1 MISLLEKEA
10 RDPVEVLRVKLKD
23 STDASLLNSQLLQE
37 IKFGYQVKQ
46 DSTKGQLDAFVQAH
60 VDEIER
66 ASTLLDVGDTVG
78 QIVRNLEGLS
88 QSCRKVNKELGEKK
102 LSSGISI
109 ARRNLKEL
117 ENQIVFYEE
126 IPVKIQELHQLMD
139 SRLGEVVS
147 VYVKWQP
154 FDDWRQKMLQ
164 ELKQS
169 AIDKSDELGN
179 SKAQARV
186 LASMGSRLEAIES
199 VNARILS
206 EVWGCMHHCVEI
218 AQFNKKRLADAFH
231 VLDLMEKRRRK
242 LADSKREYIDNTLK
256 PLSDQLHTSCFERC
270 KTEIATYLTRRGD
283 EMFRFAEKEAEQK
296 GQKSLDTVLNAAN
309 HLLMDLE
316 IVQSDVVGC
325 FPTEIDV
332 MQLFTTTYNTLLENE
347 ISKICT
353 RPDIGIAHRLQLV
366 QWIEYYNSEIIKY
379 KRARASGV
387 LDQTSQMLMKLYLDQ
402 IQGQIHM
409 WVTNIWK
416 CEEERVIGP
425 HGELQSTRP
434 NDIVN
439 ILKSQISIGQEWL
452 TGKLVGRVVVSCL
465 EALMEQ
471 LKTRYDIFA
480 GKKDDLD
487 VESLCSFINDTDIL
501 QAKCPELVEEISFA
515 ERDSEEKEAF
525 DIYMGDALDTTS
537 TEIVKLGVSTCE
549 LIVFKIFSEVEH
561 DTARLWFSKKWD
573 EGEPVV
579 ENLLATLEDYYVDL
593 KSWISSSFF
602 FSKMV
607 RLCLDQCAKEYLK
620 RIQLRTHCISS
631 AQATAGIV
639 ENDLKNLVDFFSK
652 YAADLR
658 RAGIRSVDD
667 IRKEFGSLQLIC
679 DVLNTSGDSI
689 ALTAPASH
697 EDRDIVTQVQKLL
710 RSTSTQE
717 AKLGDDKAAKQAAKQ
732 KKSKLKGF
740 TASSKEKKE
749 KKEKKAKEKAAAAVA
764 ATKDQK
770 ESKSRE
776 SSFPEVSSSAAD
788 DQDGGFA
795 VQKLNMADFLG
806 SS

>member
-37 IKFGYQVKQ
+37 IKYDYQAKQ

-88 QSCRKVNKELGEKK
+88 QSCRKMNEELGEKK
-102 LSSGISI
+102 LSSGISV

-126 IPVKIQELHQLMD
+126 IPMKMQELHQLMG

-179 SKAQARV
+179 SKAQARI
-186 LASMGSRLEAIES
+186 LTSMGSRLEAIES

-242 LADSKREYIDNTLK
+242 LADSKREYLDNTLK

-270 KTEIATYLTRRGD
+270 KTEIATHLTRRGD

-296 GQKSLDTVLNAAN
+296 GQKTLDTILNAAN

-325 FPTEIDV
+325 FPNEIDV

-387 LDQTSQMLMKLYLDQ
+387 LDQTSQVLMKLYLDQ

-416 CEEERVIGP
+416 REEERVIGP

-434 NDIVN
+434 NDIIN

-471 LKTRYDIFA
+471 LKTRYESFA

-525 DIYMGDALDTTS
+525 DIFMGDALDTTS
-537 TEIVKLGVSTCE
+537 TEIVKLGVSTCK

-561 DTARLWFSKKWD
+561 KWD

-579 ENLLATLEDYYVDL
+579 ENLLATLGDYYADL
-593 KSWISSSFF
+593 KSWISGSFF
-602 FSKMV
+602 FSKVV
-607 RLCLDQCAKEYLK
+607 RLCLDQCAKEYVK
-620 RIQLRTHCISS
+620 RLQLRTHCISN

-639 ENDLKNLVDFFSK
+639 ENDLKNLVEFFSK
-652 YAADLR
+652 FAADLR

-679 DVLNTSGDSI
+679 DVLNASGDTS
-689 ALTAPASH
+689 ARTSSASH
-697 EDRDIVTQVQKLL
+697 EDRDIITQVQKLL
-710 RSTSTQE
+710 LSTSTQE
-717 AKLGDDKAAKQAAKQ
+717 AKLGDDKTAKQ

-740 TASSKEKKE
+740 AASS
-749 KKEKKAKEKAAAAVA
+749 KEKKAKEKEKKAKGKAAA
-764 ATKDQK
+764 KDQK

-776 SSFPEVSSSAAD
+776 SSFPEASSSAADAD